1 MEEGRWLL
9 QVAVVG
15 RPGPRRRR
23 WSATVATIATL
34 LTVSCGGGG
43 GQTGQGS
50 ISPDAS
56 AEISSSQSSPSPTSA
71 SGVPYSTKAFESPLT
86 VTVPPLFGAQ
96 PVTDDKHL
104 LKWEGEN
111 DTRIRFLLPASV
123 YPYIDTSE
131 TPRSAYP
138 TPVDPPRDYV
148 QYLMKHSR
156 LGVKIDDVV
165 KTRVGG
171 RSATLMSVAL
181 PHPSWATEGGLD
193 GSLGCPEKAMEPSE
207 ECFGIQPSGPI
218 RLAVIKVNGNTL
230 VAWAGT
236 SEQAGPSIA
245 RTFEQVLRTVK
256 FR

>member
-1 MEEGRWLL
+1 
-9 QVAVVG
+9 VN
-15 RPGPRRRR
+15 
-23 WSATVATIATL
+23 
-34 LTVSCGGGG
+34 
-43 GQTGQGS
+43 
-50 ISPDAS
+50 
-56 AEISSSQSSPSPTSA
+56 
-71 SGVPYSTKAFESPLT
+71 
-86 VTVPPLFGAQ
+86 
-96 PVTDDKHL
+96 DDKHL
-104 LKWEGEN
+104 LKWEGQN

-123 YPYIDTSE
+123 YPYIDTTE

-138 TPVDPPRDYV
+138 TPIDPPRNYV

-193 GSLGCPEKAMEPSE
+193 GSLGCPEKGMEPSE
-207 ECFGIQPSGPI
+207 ECFGIQPGGPI
-218 RLAVIKVNGNTL
+218 RLAVINVNGTTL
-230 VAWAGT
+230 VVWAGT

-245 RTFEQVLRTVK
+245 KTFAQVLRTVK